1 MYKWWQNLY
10 NRYFQRF
17 KPPISRCFVGFYF
30 IFGLINSSKLSL
42 IKNNPIIL
50 KLLPLTQIKRI
61 AINLILNLS
70 NLLHYYAKM
79 IEAVIVDD
87 EIKALQ
93 SLSWEL
99 TNFSNEIK
107 VSASFTDPFEALEYL
122 EKNTPDCLFL
132 DIEMPTMDGFQ
143 FIQKLTNKN
152 FPVVITTA
160 YNQYA
165 IKALKNEAIDYL
177 LKPIDTDDLK
187 DTIVKIKKYNSKN
200 YSSERL
206 EKILLNF
213 NANALHKK
221 ITFNTDG
228 KLLFL
233 ESNEILYAESD
244 GNYSTIFL
252 SDGQKIVLT
261 KKLKEVND
269 LLPKDSFFRIHNSY
283 IINLH
288 KIKEFLKTDGY
299 VVLDSNHKIPVSRQK
314 KSDFLDMI

>member
-1 MYKWWQNLY
+1 
-10 NRYFQRF
+10 
-17 KPPISRCFVGFYF
+17 
-30 IFGLINSSKLSL
+30 
-42 IKNNPIIL
+42 
-50 KLLPLTQIKRI
+50 
-61 AINLILNLS
+61 
-70 NLLHYYAKM
+70 M
-79 IEAVIVDD
+79 IEAVLVDD

-99 TNFSNEIK
+99 TNFSDEINIG
-107 VSASFTDPFEALEYL
+107 ASFTDPREALDYL
-122 EKNTPDCLFL
+122 ERNTPDCLFL

-165 IKALKNEAIDYL
+165 IKALKHEAIDYL

-187 DTIVKIKKYNSKN
+187 DTIFKIKKHNAKHFSA
-200 YSSERL
+200 ERL
-206 EKILLNF
+206 ERILLNF
-213 NANALHKK
+213 NAKASHKK
-221 ITFNTDG
+221 ITINTDG

-233 ESNEILYAESD
+233 ENDEILYAESD
-244 GNYSTIFL
+244 GNYSTLYL

-261 KKLKEVND
+261 KKLKEVNE
-269 LLPKDSFFRIHNSY
+269 LLPDDSFFRIHNSY

-299 VVLDSNHKIPVSRQK
+299 VILKSNHKIPVSRQK
-314 KSDFLDMI
+314 KSDFLDML